1 MWIKTQHGKLKN
13 HVPGLDS
20 LIKNFPQPCIS
31 FSNGYGIIK
40 SENSL
45 FGAIG
50 ISVGMPAVFITY
62 AIPRAFQLI
71 YSPKGEGRRPE
82 EKNEDREGKD
92 ADGGVAAALSRR
104 GKVWAGRTDS
114 TTECGWEG

>member
-1 MWIKTQHGKLKN
+1 MENWKIMYRDR
-13 HVPGLDS
+13 PGLDS

-40 SENSL
+40 SESSL

-71 YSPKGEGRRPE
+71 YSPKGE
-82 EKNEDREGKD
+82 REGEKTEE
-92 ADGGVAAALSRR
+92 
-104 GKVWAGRTDS
+104 GRMQM
-114 TTECGWEG
+114 EEWLPH